1 MSGASSPAD
10 HFSSVSAAY
19 SAFRPRYPAPLIDY
33 FSSLAPRHGLAW
45 DCGAGSGQATLD
57 IARHFEFVVGT
68 DLSAEQLAR
77 ASKGAGVC
85 WTACAAERAAI
96 RSATIDAISVAQ
108 ALHWFAHDDFYAEVR
123 RVASGPDAP
132 IVAWTYAAP
141 RMDGDVGGVLHR
153 FMFEDVGPYWP
164 PERKYVDTEY
174 RTIPFPFER
183 IDTPPFSLE
192 NDWTL
197 AQIAGYMRSMSAT
210 SRYIKANG
218 TDPVVAVEAELRVL
232 WGGPDDAPRRII
244 WPVIVLAG
252 RVGS

>member
-1 MSGASSPAD
+1 MSGASPPAD

-19 SAFRPRYPAPLIDY
+19 SAFRPRYPAALVE
-33 FSSLAPRHGLAW
+33 FFASVAPRRRVAW
-45 DCGAGSGQATLD
+45 DCGAGSGQATSD

-68 DLSAEQLAR
+68 DLSAEQIAR
-77 ASKGAGVC
+77 APKESRTGWA
-85 WTACAAERAAI
+85 ACSAERTAI
-96 RSATIDAISVAQ
+96 RSRSIDAVAVAQ
-108 ALHWFAHDDFYAEVR
+108 ALHWFANDAFFSEVR

-141 RMDGDVGGVLHR
+141 SMDGDVGAVLHR
-153 FMFEDVGPYWP
+153 YMYGDVGPYWP

-183 IDTPPFSLE
+183 IAAPPFSLE

-197 AQIAGYMRSMSAT
+197 PQIVGYMRSMSAT
-210 SRYIKANG
+210 ARYIKAVG
-218 TDPVVAVEAELRVL
+218 TDPVLGAEAELRAL
-232 WGGPDDAPRRII
+232 WPEETPRRIV

>member
-1 MSGASSPAD
+1 MSGASPPAD

-19 SAFRPRYPAPLIDY
+19 SAFRPRYPAALVE
-33 FSSLAPRHGLAW
+33 FFASVAPRRRVAW
-45 DCGAGSGQATLD
+45 DCGAGSGQATSD

-68 DLSAEQLAR
+68 DLSAEQIAR
-77 ASKGAGVC
+77 APKEARIGWA
-85 WTACAAERAAI
+85 ACSAERTAI
-96 RSATIDAISVAQ
+96 RSRSIDAVAVAQ
-108 ALHWFAHDDFYAEVR
+108 ALHWFANDAFFSEVR

-141 RMDGDVGGVLHR
+141 RMDGDVGAVLHR
-153 FMFEDVGPYWP
+153 YMYGDVGPYWP

-174 RTIPFPFER
+174 RTIPFPFEQ
-183 IDTPPFSLE
+183 IAAPPFSLA

-197 AQIAGYMRSMSAT
+197 PQVVGYMRSMSAT
-210 SRYIKANG
+210 ARYIKANG
-218 TDPVVAVEAELRVL
+218 SDPVIAVEAEMHAL
-232 WGGPDDAPRRII
+232 WRDETPRRIV